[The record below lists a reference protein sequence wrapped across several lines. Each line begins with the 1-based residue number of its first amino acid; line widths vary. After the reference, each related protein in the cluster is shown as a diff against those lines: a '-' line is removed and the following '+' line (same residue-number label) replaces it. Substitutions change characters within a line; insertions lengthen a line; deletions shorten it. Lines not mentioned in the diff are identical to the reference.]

1 MAAIKA
7 DIQAGRLG
15 QRYLLDDEA
24 RLTNCYVNDLFIE
37 YAPVDREN
45 SAEYEGDGYSITL
58 QVSAVETLECLR
70 EAGYWTRPIYWRPR
84 RNTSRPNGWSA
95 GLRNCSGKRICAW
108 RLRRRSSDRL
118 SRGHPSKKGPRN
130 AVNSIPGAFL

>member
-1 MAAIKA
+1 M
-7 DIQAGRLG
+7 G

-45 SAEYEGDGYSITL
+45 SAEYEGDGYRITL

-70 EAGYWTRPIYWRPR
+70 EAGVLDETHILETQAEHQQTEWLER
-84 RNTSRPNGWSA
+84 RAEELFWEENMRMAPA
-95 GLRNCSGKRICAW
+95 A
-108 RLRRRSSDRL
+108 
-118 SRGHPSKKGPRN
+118 
-130 AVNSIPGAFL
+130 AEQ

>member
-1 MAAIKA
+1 MDMETGEYDNYPVPAGFREDLVAAIKA

-15 QRYLLDDEA
+15 QRYLLNDEA

-70 EAGYWTRPIYWRPR
+70 EAGVLDETHILETQAEHQQTEWLER
-84 RNTSRPNGWSA
+84 RAEELFWEENMRMAPA
-95 GLRNCSGKRICAW
+95 A
-108 RLRRRSSDRL
+108 
-118 SRGHPSKKGPRN
+118 
-130 AVNSIPGAFL
+130 AEQ